1 MFHSTLRSSRNK
13 ALAILLIFTMS
24 MTMGCNMVG
33 SLFGGGTSGNRE
45 LWSDVPK
52 MDGMNA
58 ADLGLPLAAK
68 LAIQAAF
75 QGAVDYV
82 AFSTDKTPADV
93 QAYYTAEKMT
103 GAGWQADSAMG
114 CVGDEAGGAAGLG
127 LLCFFA
133 KDANGK
139 QEALAI
145 VAAVDEETQKTQVFF
160 ARIDVSSLETPEP

>member
-1 MFHSTLRSSRNK
+1 MLHSTLRSPLSK
-13 ALAILLIFTMS
+13 ALIILLVFAMF

-33 SLFGGGTSGNRE
+33 SLFGGGSSGNRE

-75 QGAVDYV
+75 QGAIDYV
-82 AFSTDKTPADV
+82 AFNTDKTPADV
-93 QAYYTAEKMT
+93 QAFYTAEKMT
-103 GAGWQADSAMG
+103 EAGWKSDSNMG
-114 CVGDEAGGAAGLG
+114 CIGDESGGAAGLG

-145 VAAVDEETQKTQVFF
+145 VAAVDDATKKTQVFF
-160 ARIDVSSLETPEP
+160 ARIDVSSLVTPTP